1 MRTGKVS
8 DMGDKEAVRILE
20 PHACIE
26 HTDDGWLVR
35 KHPGGQVLG
44 GGHTPSRAWR
54 AARMNLFRASI
65 SGILSEIP
73 AVEKR

>member
-1 MRTGKVS
+1 MN
-8 DMGDKEAVRILE
+8 DKEVVRMIE

-26 HTDDGWLVR
+26 HTEEGWLVR
-35 KHPGGQVLG
+35 KHPEGCPLG
-44 GGHTPSRAWR
+44 GGHTLSHAWR

-73 AVEKR
+73 AVEK